1 MRKFNSLL
9 MLFAGLSFIL
19 ASCGDDEAPAPENEE
34 EVINEV
40 TLTFTPTQGGETVT
54 ATFYDPDGD
63 GTQAGETDE
72 IVLAA
77 NTEYE
82 MSISLKNTVG
92 DEDEDITEE
101 VEEESDAHMFF
112 FGWDLGLFGNPQGD
126 GNIGAGQRNDP
137 MNYED
142 EDNNGLPIGLTTK
155 WTTSDAVS
163 GTFRTVLKHQPGLKS
178 STTTTADGDTDVDLT
193 WDITIE

>member
-1 MRKFNSLL
+1 
-9 MLFAGLSFIL
+9 MLFVGLSIIIT
-19 ASCGDDEAPAPENEE
+19 SCGDDDAPAPENEE
-34 EVINEV
+34 EVINDV
-40 TLTFTPTQGGETVT
+40 TLTFTPTQGGDVVT
-54 ATFYDPDGD
+54 ARYYDADGD
-63 GTQAGETDE
+63 GSQDPTQEAIE
-72 IVLAA
+72 LAA
-77 NTEYE
+77 NTEYI
-82 MSISLKNTVG
+82 MTIALRNSVG

-112 FGWDLGLFGNPQGD
+112 FGWDLGLFGSPQGD

-142 EDNNGLPIGLTTK
+142 EDDNGLPIGLTTK

-163 GTFRTVLKHQPGLKS
+163 GTFSTVLKHQPGLKS
-178 STTTTADGDTDVDLT
+178 STTTTEDGDTDVDLT